1 MKATGVLPDRPAPPF
16 LGAVVELVP
25 KPELHANFRR
35 TCASL
40 NVPLPVIVAQFA
52 SDLAEIAAGLLSGIA
67 AFTQEKTMMR
77 RESARFS

>member
-1 MKATGVLPDRPAPPF
+1 MRILPEEPARRFERPVAGF
-16 LGAVVELVP
+16 
-25 KPELHANFRR
+25 
-35 TCASL
+35 
-40 NVPLPVIVAQFA
+40 VAQFA